1 MGRRA
6 LVFGATGSDRRRGG
20 GRPLRRPATT
30 SSEPARS
37 ASPVDTPDGLVAVD
51 PFDDAV
57 GLTALSRVGPF
68 DAVVWAQGTNVN
80 DSVLEFDL
88 DAHLEVLKANCVFV
102 AATLAGLLEMNLLR
116 DGARLCV
123 ISSIWQTIARERKLS
138 YTVSKAALAGLV
150 HSAAADLASRG
161 ILVNAVLPSVTD
173 TAMTRAMLSSEQID
187 RFASATGFERL
198 TSLDDVANTVAFLCS
213 ERNTGVTGQS
223 IAVDLGYS
231 TVRRV

>member
-1 MGRRA
+1 MAALGAADHEVVGTARA
-6 LVFGATGSDRRRGG
+6 V
-20 GRPLRRPATT
+20 
-30 SSEPARS
+30 
-37 ASPVDTPDGLVAVD
+37 SPVGAANEMVAVD
-51 PFDDAV
+51 PFDAAT
-57 GLTALSRVGPF
+57 GMAALGDVGPL

-88 DAHLEVLKANCVFV
+88 AAHLEVLNANCVFV
-102 AATLAGLLEMNLLR
+102 AATLAELLRMNLLR

-123 ISSIWQTIARERKLS
+123 ISSIWQTIARERKFS

-161 ILVNAVLPSVTD
+161 MLINAVLPSVTD
-173 TAMTRAMLSSEQID
+173 TAMTRAMLNQEQID
-187 RFASATGFERL
+187 RFTSATGFERL
-198 TSLDDVANTVAFLCS
+198 TSLDDVASTVVFLCS

-223 IAVDLGYS
+223 IAVDLGYT

>member
-1 MGRRA
+1 M
-6 LVFGATGSDRRRGG
+6 
-20 GRPLRRPATT
+20 
-30 SSEPARS
+30 
-37 ASPVDTPDGLVAVD
+37 
-51 PFDDAV
+51 
-57 GLTALSRVGPF
+57 
-68 DAVVWAQGTNVN
+68 
-80 DSVLEFDL
+80 
-88 DAHLEVLKANCVFV
+88 FV
-102 AATLAGLLEMNLLR
+102 AATLAGLLQMNLLR

-173 TAMTRAMLSSEQID
+173 TAMTRAMLSPEQID

-223 IAVDLGYS
+223 IAVDLGYT
-231 TVRRV
+231 TVRDV

>member
-6 LVFGATGSDRRRGG
+6 LVFGASGAIGG
-20 GRPLRRPATT
+20 TVMAVLSAAGDEVVGTT
-30 SSEPARS
+30 RSVSSADAP
-37 ASPVDTPDGLVAVD
+37 SPLVAVD
-51 PFDDAV
+51 PFDGSV
-57 GLTALSRVGPF
+57 GLAALRGTGPF

-80 DSVLEFDL
+80 DSVFEFDL
-88 DAHLEVLKANCVFV
+88 VAHLDVLKANCVFV
-102 AATLAGLLEMNLLR
+102 AATLAGLLQMNLLR

-123 ISSIWQTIARERKLS
+123 ISSIWQTITRERKLS

-150 HSAAADLASRG
+150 HSASADLASRG

-173 TAMTRAMLSSEQID
+173 TAMTRAMLSPEQID

-198 TSLDDVANTVAFLCS
+198 TTLDDVANTVAFLCS

-231 TVRRV
+231 TVRHV